1 MLVIDPICALQACE
15 WVQERLESVI
25 DICDII
31 ITATSNKDIITEN
44 HFIKMK
50 NNSIVCN
57 IEHFDN
63 EIDIKWLN
71 DNYGLTKKEIKPQVD
86 QYNVNGKKIIVLA
99 EGRLVNLGCA
109 TGHQVLL

>member
-1 MLVIDPICALQACE
+1 MHG
-15 WVQERLESVI
+15 WVYEVKRLESVI

-31 ITATSNKDIITEN
+31 ITATGNKDIITEN

-57 IEHFDN
+57 IGHFDN

-71 DNYGLTKKEIKPQVD
+71 DNYGLTKK
-86 QYNVNGKKIIVLA
+86 
-99 EGRLVNLGCA
+99 RLNLKLINIMLM
-109 TGHQVLL
+109 VKRLLFLLKEDWLI